1 VALASDHAKQACGRA
16 PDATECR
23 RVQVRSIAVGTP
35 IQVIVGEDH
44 YLVREGLRQ
53 LIDAQ
58 PDIEAVAY
66 CDELESLQKAT
77 DELQPDVVVTDI
89 RMPPR
94 GSDEGIRFATWAR
107 EVHPE
112 LGVVVLSQY
121 AFAEYALR
129 LFETG
134 AFRRAYLLKN
144 RIAGSGQLASAIREV
159 ANGGT
164 AVDTEIV
171 ESLVAARMRVKRSP
185 LAELTPRE
193 LEVVGLVAQGKSNA
207 SIAAAMF
214 LTKRAVEKHINA
226 IFAKLNLPDD
236 SVQSRRVAV
245 TLLYLSDGS
254 RPLDACGTANA
265 REPAGQ

>member
-1 VALASDHAKQACGRA
+1 MALASDDAKLASGHAPG
-16 PDATECR
+16 ATGCPR
-23 RVQVRSIAVGTP
+23 LQIRSIAVGSP

-53 LIDAQ
+53 LIDGE

-66 CDELESLQKAT
+66 CGELESLQKAT

-94 GSDEGIRFATWAR
+94 GSDEGIRFAVWAR
-107 EVHPE
+107 EAHPE

-121 AFAEYALR
+121 AYAEYALR
-129 LFETG
+129 LFEAG
-134 AFRRAYLLKN
+134 AYRRAYLLKN

-159 ANGGT
+159 ASGGT

-226 IFAKLNLPDD
+226 IFAKLNLADD

-254 RPLDACGTANA
+254 GPLDAHGAAAA
-265 REPAGQ
+265 RGPSEQ